1 MSFGKDMSMA
11 LDRID
16 GKIRKSVSGAFHN
29 LCTKIVDDT
38 PVGDI
43 TRWTSLRPRSDI
55 GTKEVVTWKPP
66 KGYVPGTLVN
76 SWHSGIGQE
85 IPINLTVREPNT
97 SGVTSLGQIS
107 EVADKAPG
115 NIAWFA
121 NPAPYANRIEYA
133 GHSTQAPAG
142 MVRINVRIFKDLL
155 RIAINGSS

>member
-16 GKIRKSVSGAFHN
+16 GKIRKGISGAFHN

-43 TRWTSLRPRSDI
+43 TRWTSLNTSEGRKS
-55 GTKEVVTWKPP
+55 PP
-66 KGYVPGTLVN
+66 KDYVPGTLVN
-76 SWHSGIGQE
+76 SWYSGIGAE
-85 IPINLTVREPNT
+85 IPVNLTVREPNT

-155 RIAINGSS
+155 RVAINGSS